1 MVLGVQPH
9 GGPNGTPPKP
19 KPTKRSSA
27 TLHSR
32 APPRPTSGL
41 SHRGSPHSNKLK
53 VDAFRA
59 RPPSRLPAIRP
70 FPIHFGMRTPVPLTC
85 CSSISHTLWHAVPRP
100 AYLLFVH
107 FPYALAC
114 GPPSRLPAIRPFP
127 IRFGMRT
134 PVPLTCYSS
143 ISHTLWHAD
152 PCSTYLPFVHF
163 PSRSAC

>member
-1 MVLGVQPH
+1 MVLGVKPH
-9 GGPNGTPPKP
+9 GGPNGRPPKP
-19 KPTKRSSA
+19 KATKRSSA

-53 VDAFRA
+53 VDAFQA
-59 RPPSRLPAIRP
+59 
-70 FPIHFGMRTPVPLTC
+70 
-85 CSSISHTLWHAVPRP
+85 
-100 AYLLFVH
+100 
-107 FPYALAC
+107 

-152 PCSTYLPFVHF
+152 PRPAYLLFVHF
-163 PSRSAC
+163 PYALACGPRPPIPRTYYLSAYLLKCQNDPLTTADHYMATPPSHKPTICPYLLK

>member
-9 GGPNGTPPKP
+9 GGPNGRPPKP
-19 KPTKRSSA
+19 KATKRSSA

-53 VDAFRA
+53 VDDFRA
-59 RPPSRLPAIRP
+59 GPPSRLPAIRP
-70 FPIHFGMRTPVPLTC
+70 FPI
-85 CSSISHTLWHAVPRP
+85 LWHADPRP

-152 PCSTYLPFVHF
+152 PRPAYLPFVHF